1 MKRDSMSKD
10 DPQTSSEASPRTTRC
25 GQALAVCLVV
35 VVGLL
40 AAIGVAVTRA
50 EDATSSPPSTGAP
63 AGEDTTTTTAV
74 SKELVIETRL
84 REILKVRDRALL
96 ARNAGLLSEIYTT
109 DCKCLKDGRALI
121 RQLRTESV
129 VWKGVNTKVAI
140 QETEEVNERL
150 WTVVATVETP
160 PVRIETE
167 SGKLIRTVPAERNL
181 VRFALARPQ
190 GEQEWLLGHA
200 SSFN

>member
-1 MKRDSMSKD
+1 MSKD
-10 DPQTSSEASPRTTRC
+10 DPQTSSEAPPLATRR

-63 AGEDTTTTTAV
+63 AGGDTTTTTAV

-96 ARNAGLLSEIYTT
+96 ARNAGLLGEIYTT

-121 RQLRTESV
+121 RQLRKESRLERREYEGRYSGDRGS
-129 VWKGVNTKVAI
+129 KRTPLDGRCDCGDSACADRNGVRGVGTDCAGRAQPRTI
-140 QETEEVNERL
+140 CFG
-150 WTVVATVETP
+150 ETP
-160 PVRIETE
+160 R
-167 SGKLIRTVPAERNL
+167 RTGMAIGSCEFL
-181 VRFALARPQ
+181 QL
-190 GEQEWLLGHA
+190 EEY
-200 SSFN
+200 